1 MSPINAQKGNQ
12 NCSELNDSKV
22 ARLRNDFPILNQ
34 KVHGKQLTYLDS
46 AATSQKPR
54 QVIEAISDY
63 YLRYNSNVHRGLH
76 TLSEQATERYE
87 GARTTVRQF
96 INATDDREIIFV
108 RGTTDGINLVASSYG
123 RGTIKAGDEIV
134 ISEME
139 HHSNIVPWQI
149 LCDQVGAVLKVVPF
163 DDNGELLMG
172 EYERVL
178 SNKTKLVA
186 MTYVSNALGSVNPVK
201 TIVEMAHSYD
211 IPVLIDGAQAVPHG
225 PVDVQSLGCD
235 FFVFSAHKAFG
246 PTGIGV
252 LYGKAALLDAMQPY
266 QGGGDMIKSVTFE
279 KTLYNDLPYKF
290 EAGTPNIAGAIGMGV
305 AIDYL
310 NNVGMGPIA
319 RYEKKLSKYAHESLS
334 SIKRV
339 KIIGNASKKSGVISF
354 LMDGIHPHDI
364 GTVLDNEGVAI
375 RTGHHCAQ
383 PVMKHFGIPATARIS
398 FAFYN
403 TRSDIDALVHGLD
416 KVIEIFNP

>member
-1 MSPINAQKGNQ
+1 MNTQEDNQ
-12 NCSELNDSKV
+12 TCSELNDSKV
-22 ARLRNDFPILNQ
+22 ACLRNDFPILSQ
-34 KVHGKQLTYLDS
+34 MVHGKQLTYLDN

-96 INATDDREIIFV
+96 INASEDREIIFV

-123 RGTIKAGDEIV
+123 RGAITSGDEIV

-163 DDNGELLMG
+163 DDNGELLIG
-172 EYERVL
+172 EYEKVL
-178 SNKTKLVA
+178 SSKTKLVS

-225 PVDVQSLGCD
+225 PVDVQSLDCD
-235 FFVFSAHKAFG
+235 FFAFSAHKAFG

-252 LYGKAALLDAMQPY
+252 LYGKAALLDSMQPY

-290 EAGTPNIAGAIGMGV
+290 EAGTPNIAGAIGLGV

-310 NNVGMGPIA
+310 NNVGMEPIA
-319 RYEKKLSKYAHESLS
+319 RYEEKLSKYAHESLS

-339 KIIGNASKKSGVISF
+339 TIIGNASKKSGVISF

-364 GTVLDNEGVAI
+364 GTILDSEGVAI

-383 PVMKHFGIPATARIS
+383 PVMKHFGIPATARAS